1 MAGIECAKKAFQD
14 IISDFKNFRTAKL
27 MVFIERGM
35 LKVIRKDNF
44 ALTDRRREV
53 HTARRAGDSR
63 RAAPSAQGHEAP
75 GGRRCDLRRI
85 APSRREEEGGRLH
98 CCCTSS

>member
-27 MVFIERGM
+27 MVFTERGM

-53 HTARRAGDSR
+53 HTATRAGDSSCLGIGLGER
-63 RAAPSAQGHEAP
+63 
-75 GGRRCDLRRI
+75 GRRQRDNC
-85 APSRREEEGGRLH
+85 
-98 CCCTSS
+98 